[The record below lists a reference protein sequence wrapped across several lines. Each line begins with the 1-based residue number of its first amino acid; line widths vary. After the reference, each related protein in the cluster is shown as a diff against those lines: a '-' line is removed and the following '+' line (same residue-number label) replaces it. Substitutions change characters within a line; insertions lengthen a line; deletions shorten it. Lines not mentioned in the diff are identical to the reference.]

1 MKIDFYYL
9 KLGKKN
15 CEAEEW
21 LSHKNKMGSP
31 HAFIYFDNLKE
42 KDYKKGKV
50 KKQALEF
57 YRVGTEK
64 NQASIRFIV
73 IYEGYLK
80 LLKPLGPI
88 KFLRSTWN
96 DQKPPKRHRRKVIPV
111 KVVEKKSVLDLPLVL
126 AGMPSNQSLARG
138 TFQKITD
145 QGNLLALKLLFE
157 DAKEESSTFQPL
169 DACSFFE
176 CLSST
181 ELETLVAKC
190 LEELGCFVP
199 AHLGGNLKGIDLLA
213 SKETSGEIKFCEHLL
228 KNKTG
233 IQVKRK
239 DGKQKNAKEV
249 NIYVALDAKEPN
261 AVNATRLLDQ
271 VKNLPKTKAWLLR
284 SLNWIPKKYLSG
296 LGL

>member
-1 MKIDFYYL
+1 MNFYYL

-15 CEAEEW
+15 CEAQEW
-21 LSHKNKMGSP
+21 LSNKNKLGSP
-31 HAFIYFDNLKE
+31 HAFIYFDNFKETDYEKE
-42 KDYKKGKV
+42 KA

-57 YRVGTEK
+57 YRVGLDQK
-64 NQASIRFIV
+64 RANNRFIV
-73 IYEGYLK
+73 IFDGHLN
-80 LLKPLGPI
+80 LLQPLGPV
-88 KFLRSTWN
+88 KFLKSTWN
-96 DQKPPKRHRRKVIPV
+96 DQKPPKKHRRKVMPV
-111 KVVEKKSVLDLPLVL
+111 RILEKRPVLELPLVL

-157 DAKEESSTFQPL
+157 DAKEEEGTLQRL

-213 SKETSGEIKFCEHLL
+213 SKDTSNDIKFCEQPL
-228 KNKTG
+228 KAKTG

-239 DGKQKNAKEV
+239 DGNEKIAKEV
-249 NIYVALDAKEPN
+249 DIYVALDAKEPA
-261 AVNATRLLDQ
+261 AVDAKKLLEQ
-271 VKNLPKTKAWLLR
+271 IRKLPKTKAWLLR
-284 SLNWIPKKYLSG
+284 SLNWIPKNYLFG

>member
-1 MKIDFYYL
+1 MNFYYL

-15 CEAEEW
+15 CEAKEW
-21 LSHKNKMGSP
+21 LSNKNEMGSP

-42 KDYKKGKV
+42 KDYKNKKA
-50 KKQALEF
+50 KKQAQEF
-57 YRVGTEK
+57 YRIGSEK
-64 NQASIRFIV
+64 KQGSNRFIV
-73 IYEGYLK
+73 IYDGYLN
-80 LLKPLGPI
+80 LLKPYGPI

-111 KVVEKKSVLDLPLVL
+111 RVLEKRYILDLPLVL

-157 DAKEESSTFQPL
+157 DPKEDDATFQPL

-190 LEELGCFVP
+190 FEELGCFVP

-213 SKETSGEIKFCEHLL
+213 SKETTDEIKFCEQPL
-228 KNKTG
+228 KAKTG

-239 DGKQKNAKEV
+239 DGNQKIDKEV
-249 NIYVALDAKEPN
+249 DIYVALDAKEPT
-261 AVNATRLLDQ
+261 AVDAKKLLDQ
-271 VKNLPKTKAWLLR
+271 IKKLPKTKAWLLR
-284 SLNWIPKKYLSG
+284 SLNWIPQKYLSG
-296 LGL
+296 LGF

>member
-1 MKIDFYYL
+1 MNFYYL

-15 CEAEEW
+15 CEAAEW
-21 LSHKNKMGSP
+21 LSNRNKMGSP

-42 KDYKKGKV
+42 KDYVKGKAR
-50 KKQALEF
+50 KQALEF
-57 YRVGTEK
+57 YKVGLDRNRAQT
-64 NQASIRFIV
+64 RFIV
-73 IYEGYLK
+73 IFDGHLH
-80 LLKPLGPI
+80 LLQPLGPV
-88 KFLRSTWN
+88 KFLRSTLN
-96 DQKPPKRHRRKVIPV
+96 SDKKPKPHRRKVMPV
-111 KVVEKKSVLDLPLVL
+111 KIVEKRSVLDLPLVL

-138 TFQKITD
+138 TFQRIAD
-145 QGNLLALKLLFE
+145 QGNLLALGLLFE
-157 DAKEESSTFQPL
+157 DAKDEDGTFKRL

-213 SKETSGEIKFCEHLL
+213 NKETSDEIKFCELPL
-228 KNKTG
+228 KTKTG

-239 DGKQKNAKEV
+239 DGNDKIAKEV
-249 NIYVALDAKEPN
+249 DIYVALDARDPA
-261 AVNATRLLDQ
+261 AVDAKKLLDQ
-271 VKNLPKTKAWLLR
+271 IKELPKTKAWLLR
-284 SLNWIPKKYLSG
+284 SLNWIPKKYISG

>member
-1 MKIDFYYL
+1 MNFYYL

-21 LSHKNKMGSP
+21 LSHKNKLGSP

-42 KDYKKGKV
+42 KDYRNKKA

-57 YRVGTEK
+57 YRIGSEK
-64 NQASIRFIV
+64 NQENNCFIV
-73 IYEGYLK
+73 IYDGYLNV
-80 LLKPLGPI
+80 LKPHGPI

-111 KVVEKKSVLDLPLVL
+111 KVLKKIFILDLPLVL

-145 QGNLLALKLLFE
+145 QGNLLALKLLLE
-157 DAKEESSTFQPL
+157 DDKEEGNTFQPL

-233 IQVKRK
+233 VQVKRK
-239 DGKQKNAKEV
+239 HGNKTIDPEV
-249 NIYVALDAKEPN
+249 DIYVALDAKEPN
-261 AVNATRLLDQ
+261 VVNAEKLLEQIKD
-271 VKNLPKTKAWLLR
+271 LPKTKAWLLR
-284 SLNWIPKKYLSG
+284 SLNWIPKKYLTG